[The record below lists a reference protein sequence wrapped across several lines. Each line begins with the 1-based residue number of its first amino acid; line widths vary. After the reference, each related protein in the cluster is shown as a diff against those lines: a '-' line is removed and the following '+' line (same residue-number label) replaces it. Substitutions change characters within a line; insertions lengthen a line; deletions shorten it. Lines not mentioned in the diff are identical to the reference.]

1 MPRNTS
7 FASPGRLPPFAG
19 HVGVRLDHETVRGPL
34 SFFNPTRARF
44 HVEDQAQIHP
54 GLIDDKLPH
63 RHATQVA
70 LPAYIHW
77 RSRDNRKGRHP
88 LGVDPSHPDSTSS
101 FRAVGRGLLR
111 MCTECP
117 YWDISYLIAVFFSVG
132 CLLFVISGLFY
143 WLPLVAPS
151 SEFSSEATAGDILA
165 FVGATLFQIGAV
177 LLVFEACNENQTGCF
192 GWALQRALTGE
203 DDDDSGRVVAKT
215 DVYSCQHH
223 HQRRRQTD
231 SAKQKMK
238 QQQQQQPKANR
249 KWTWCPSWHELRTHY
264 FHEIGFVA
272 SIAMFVGATIFYICG
287 ICTLPPIFNNL
298 SRGAL
303 EGLYYLTYLVGG
315 VFFVISSLL
324 YVLETQPTWYTP
336 APHLLGWHIGVW
348 NLIGSVG
355 WTLAASFGYCTP
367 SWCAYQGDLTL
378 IWASAAFLIG
388 SMLLWYEALQ
398 KYPVE
403 KTG

>member
-7 FASPGRLPPFAG
+7 FASPGRSAPFAG
-19 HVGVRLDHETVRGPL
+19 HAGVRLAHETVRGPL
-34 SFFNPTRARF
+34 SFFNPTQARF
-44 HVEDQAQIHP
+44 HVEDQAQLHP
-54 GLIDDKLPH
+54 GLTDDKLPH
-63 RHATQVA
+63 PHAAQVT
-70 LPAYIHW
+70 LPGAVINW

-88 LGVDPSHPDSTSS
+88 LGGQPSHLDSTAS

-151 SEFSSEATAGDILA
+151 SEFSTEATAGGVLA

-177 LLVFEACNENQTGCF
+177 LLVFEACNESQTGCF
-192 GWALQRALTGE
+192 GWALHLALTGE
-203 DDDDSGRVVAKT
+203 DDDDPGKTVAKA
-215 DVYSCQHH
+215 DANSCQHH
-223 HQRRRQTD
+223 HQRRRQTA
-231 SAKQKMK
+231 AK
-238 QQQQQQPKANR
+238 QQQPKADR
-249 KWTWCPSWHELRTHY
+249 KWTWCPSWRELTTHY

-272 SIAMFVGATIFYICG
+272 SMTMAVGATVFYVCG
-287 ICTLPPIFNNL
+287 ICTLPPIYDSMSL
-298 SRGAL
+298 GAI
-303 EGLYYLTYLVGG
+303 EGVYYLTYLVGG
-315 VFFVISSLL
+315 VIFVISSVL

-355 WTLAASFGYCTP
+355 WTLAASFGYCTQ
-367 SWCAYQGDLTL
+367 SWCVYQGNLTL
-378 IWASAAFLIG
+378 IWASAAFFIG